1 MRVFHLTTAADWVAA
16 QASGSYTMS
25 TRGRTLAQEGFV
37 HCSSAEQVASTRAT
51 FFAGV
56 PDVVVLE
63 VETDLL
69 SSPWRLEPVGAVEGT
84 VEEADRFPHVYGPLD
99 LDAVVAVV
107 PDPFPT
113 WLREVPTSA
122 ATSSAH
128 PQDSVTPAPPCP

>member
-1 MRVFHLTTAADWVAA
+1 MRVFHLTTAADWAAA

-37 HCSSAEQVASTRAT
+37 HCSSAEQVASTRAS

-69 SSPWRLEPVGAVEGT
+69 SSPWRLEPVGVA
-84 VEEADRFPHVYGPLD
+84 EEAERFPHVYGPLD
-99 LDAVVAVV
+99 LDAVVAVL
-107 PDPFPT
+107 PDP
-113 WLREVPTSA
+113 SA
-122 ATSSAH
+122 T
-128 PQDSVTPAPPCP
+128 